1 MDINRSVYL
10 SLLIDSMWLDIFPYN
25 LNLASSNSFRS
36 KKRKGRT
43 TFSLLRN
50 VLKLITLETDMMNEK
65 IFSLYSYS

>member
-10 SLLIDSMWLDIFPYN
+10 CLLIDSMWLDVFPYN

-43 TFSLLRN
+43 TFS
-50 VLKLITLETDMMNEK
+50 
-65 IFSLYSYS
+65 